1 MRKKG
6 MLEKIQKEWL
16 SNIQKDLLSGFVVG
30 LSVIPETA
38 GFAIMVGLDVG
49 VAFYTTF
56 YMAFILSLFGARKAM
71 ISAAAGSVA
80 LILVGVVKNYGL
92 EYAGVATLMAGI
104 LQILLGYLKI
114 GNLLKF
120 IPQSV
125 MYGFVNALGILLLME
140 QFKFLQNQNLGVFIL
155 LFIGILIIYLFPL
168 ITKKIPSNLIC
179 ILAISAI
186 ALIFDVHAPNLGSI
200 EQGVSGFHFIIIPKN
215 LDFKIVIELLPYA
228 LSLALVGT
236 IESLLTAKTLDVI
249 LKDGVSDKNKETKA
263 QGLGNI
269 ISGLLGGMTGCAL
282 VGQSIINA
290 KSGAKTRLS
299 TFFAGFSLMVLILV
313 FNEYVVKIP
322 IVAVVAVMVMIS
334 FTTFN
339 FQSIMNIK
347 KIKLYD
353 TLNMLLVVAV
363 VLYTH
368 NLAIG
373 VVVGVL
379 VNALW
384 IKSKGIAWIFVI
396 KKRWVKSMAP
406 DVGFEPTTKRLTA
419 AYSTAE
425 LIWNF
430 AQKEILVCFL

>member
-1 MRKKG
+1 VFSIKYLRELNAKKNFIGLKLVFKSYNQAILMRKKG
-6 MLEKIQKEWL
+6 MFEKIQKEWL

-56 YMAFILSLFGARKAM
+56 YMAFVLSLFGARKAM

-114 GNLLKF
+114 GNLLRF

-155 LFIGILIIYLFPL
+155 LAIGILIIYLFPL
-168 ITKKIPSNLIC
+168 ITKKIPSNLVC
-179 ILAISAI
+179 ILIVSAI
-186 ALIFDVHAPNLGSI
+186 ALIFDMHAPNLGSI

-215 LDFKIVIELLPYA
+215 LDFKIMIELLPYA

-339 FQSIMNIK
+339 FQSVMNIK
-347 KIKLYD
+347 TIKLYD

-384 IKSKGIAWIFVI
+384 IKSKGIA
-396 KKRWVKSMAP
+396 
-406 DVGFEPTTKRLTA
+406 
-419 AYSTAE
+419 
-425 LIWNF
+425 
-430 AQKEILVCFL
+430 

>member
-1 MRKKG
+1 

-56 YMAFILSLFGARKAM
+56 YMAFVLSLFGARKAM

-92 EYAGVATLMAGI
+92 EYAGVATLMAGM

-114 GNLLKF
+114 GNLLRF

-179 ILAISAI
+179 ILAVSAI
-186 ALIFDVHAPNLGSI
+186 ALIFDMHAPNLGSI
-200 EQGVSGFHFIIIPKN
+200 EQGVSGFHFLIIPKN

-339 FQSIMNIK
+339 FQSVMNIK

-384 IKSKGIAWIFVI
+384 IKSKGIA
-396 KKRWVKSMAP
+396 
-406 DVGFEPTTKRLTA
+406 
-419 AYSTAE
+419 
-425 LIWNF
+425 
-430 AQKEILVCFL
+430 

>member
-1 MRKKG
+1 MF
-6 MLEKIQKEWL
+6 EKIQKEWL

-56 YMAFILSLFGARKAM
+56 YMAFVLSLFGARKAM

-92 EYAGVATLMAGI
+92 EYAGVATLMAGV

-114 GNLLKF
+114 GNLLRF

-179 ILAISAI
+179 ILAVSAI

-339 FQSIMNIK
+339 FQSVMNIK

-384 IKSKGIAWIFVI
+384 IKSKGIA
-396 KKRWVKSMAP
+396 
-406 DVGFEPTTKRLTA
+406 
-419 AYSTAE
+419 
-425 LIWNF
+425 
-430 AQKEILVCFL
+430 

>member
-1 MRKKG
+1 MF
-6 MLEKIQKEWL
+6 EKIQKEWL

-56 YMAFILSLFGARKAM
+56 YMAFVLSLFGARKAM

-92 EYAGVATLMAGI
+92 EYAGVATLMAGV

-114 GNLLKF
+114 GNLLRF

-179 ILAISAI
+179 ILIVSAI

-215 LDFKIVIELLPYA
+215 LDFKILIGLLPYA

-269 ISGLLGGMTGCAL
+269 VSGLLGGMTGCAL

-339 FQSIMNIK
+339 FQSIINIK

-384 IKSKGIAWIFVI
+384 IKSKGIA
-396 KKRWVKSMAP
+396 
-406 DVGFEPTTKRLTA
+406 
-419 AYSTAE
+419 
-425 LIWNF
+425 
-430 AQKEILVCFL
+430 

>member
-1 MRKKG
+1 

-56 YMAFILSLFGARKAM
+56 YMAFVLSFFGARKAM

-140 QFKFLQNQNLGVFIL
+140 QFKFLENQNLGVFVL
-155 LFIGILIIYLFPL
+155 LAIGILIIYLFPL

-179 ILAISAI
+179 ILIVSAI

-215 LDFKIVIELLPYA
+215 LDFKMVLGLLPYA

-339 FQSIMNIK
+339 FQSIINIK

-384 IKSKGIAWIFVI
+384 IKSKGIA
-396 KKRWVKSMAP
+396 
-406 DVGFEPTTKRLTA
+406 
-419 AYSTAE
+419 
-425 LIWNF
+425 
-430 AQKEILVCFL
+430 

>member
-1 MRKKG
+1 MF
-6 MLEKIQKEWL
+6 EKIQKEWL

-56 YMAFILSLFGARKAM
+56 YMAFALSFFGARKAM

-125 MYGFVNALGILLLME
+125 MYGFVNALGILLLTE

-155 LFIGILIIYLFPL
+155 LAIGILIIYLFPL
-168 ITKKIPSNLIC
+168 ITKKIPSNLVC
-179 ILAISAI
+179 ILAVSTI
-186 ALIFDVHAPNLGSI
+186 ALIFDMHAPNLGSI

-290 KSGAKTRLS
+290 KSGARTRLS

-339 FQSIMNIK
+339 FQSVINIK

-384 IKSKGIAWIFVI
+384 IKSKGIA
-396 KKRWVKSMAP
+396 
-406 DVGFEPTTKRLTA
+406 
-419 AYSTAE
+419 
-425 LIWNF
+425 
-430 AQKEILVCFL
+430 

>member
-1 MRKKG
+1 MF
-6 MLEKIQKEWL
+6 EKIQKEWL

-56 YMAFILSLFGARKAM
+56 YMAFVLSLFGARKAM

-92 EYAGVATLMAGI
+92 EYAGVATLMAGM

-155 LFIGILIIYLFPL
+155 LAIGILIIYLFPL

-179 ILAISAI
+179 ILIVSAI
-186 ALIFDVHAPNLGSI
+186 ALIFDMHAPNLGSI

-290 KSGAKTRLS
+290 KSGARTRLS

-339 FQSIMNIK
+339 FQSIINIK

-379 VNALW
+379 ANALW
-384 IKSKGIAWIFVI
+384 IKSKGIA
-396 KKRWVKSMAP
+396 
-406 DVGFEPTTKRLTA
+406 
-419 AYSTAE
+419 
-425 LIWNF
+425 
-430 AQKEILVCFL
+430 

>member
-1 MRKKG
+1 

-56 YMAFILSLFGARKAM
+56 YMAFVLSLFGARKAM

-155 LFIGILIIYLFPL
+155 LAIGILIIYLFPL

-179 ILAISAI
+179 ILAVSAI
-186 ALIFDVHAPNLGSI
+186 ALIFDMHAPNLGSI

-215 LDFKIVIELLPYA
+215 LDFKMVVGLLPYA

-339 FQSIMNIK
+339 FQSVMNIK

-384 IKSKGIAWIFVI
+384 IKSKGIA
-396 KKRWVKSMAP
+396 
-406 DVGFEPTTKRLTA
+406 
-419 AYSTAE
+419 
-425 LIWNF
+425 
-430 AQKEILVCFL
+430 

>member
-1 MRKKG
+1 

-56 YMAFILSLFGARKAM
+56 YMAFVLSLFGARKAM

-155 LFIGILIIYLFPL
+155 LAIGILIIYLFPL

-179 ILAISAI
+179 ILAVSAI
-186 ALIFDVHAPNLGSI
+186 ALIFDMHAPNLGSI

-215 LDFKIVIELLPYA
+215 LDFKMVLELLPYA

-339 FQSIMNIK
+339 FQSVINIK

-384 IKSKGIAWIFVI
+384 IKSKGIA
-396 KKRWVKSMAP
+396 
-406 DVGFEPTTKRLTA
+406 
-419 AYSTAE
+419 
-425 LIWNF
+425 
-430 AQKEILVCFL
+430 

>member
-1 MRKKG
+1 MF
-6 MLEKIQKEWL
+6 EKIQKEWL

-56 YMAFILSLFGARKAM
+56 YMAFVLSLFGARKAM

-125 MYGFVNALGILLLME
+125 MYGFVNVLGILLLME
-140 QFKFLQNQNLGVFIL
+140 QFKFLENQNLGVFVL
-155 LFIGILIIYLFPL
+155 LAIGILIIYLFPL

-179 ILAISAI
+179 ILIVSAI
-186 ALIFDVHAPNLGSI
+186 ALIFDMHAPNLGSI

-215 LDFKIVIELLPYA
+215 LDFKMVAGLLPYA

-339 FQSIMNIK
+339 FQSIMNVK
-347 KIKLYD
+347 TIKLYD

-384 IKSKGIAWIFVI
+384 IKSKGIA
-396 KKRWVKSMAP
+396 
-406 DVGFEPTTKRLTA
+406 
-419 AYSTAE
+419 
-425 LIWNF
+425 
-430 AQKEILVCFL
+430 

>member
-1 MRKKG
+1 

-56 YMAFILSLFGARKAM
+56 YMAFVLSLFGARKAM

-155 LFIGILIIYLFPL
+155 LAIGILIIYLFPL

-179 ILAISAI
+179 ILIVSAI
-186 ALIFDVHAPNLGSI
+186 ALIFDMHAPNLGSI

-215 LDFKIVIELLPYA
+215 LDFKMVLELLPYA

-339 FQSIMNIK
+339 FQSVMNIK

-384 IKSKGIAWIFVI
+384 IKSKGIA
-396 KKRWVKSMAP
+396 
-406 DVGFEPTTKRLTA
+406 
-419 AYSTAE
+419 
-425 LIWNF
+425 
-430 AQKEILVCFL
+430 

>member
-1 MRKKG
+1 MF
-6 MLEKIQKEWL
+6 EKIQKEWL

-56 YMAFILSLFGARKAM
+56 YLAFVLSLFGARKAM

-114 GNLLKF
+114 GNLLRF

-155 LFIGILIIYLFPL
+155 LAIGILIIYLFPL

-179 ILAISAI
+179 ILIVSAI

-215 LDFKIVIELLPYA
+215 LDFKIMIGLLPYA

-339 FQSIMNIK
+339 FQSITNIK

-384 IKSKGIAWIFVI
+384 IKSKGIA
-396 KKRWVKSMAP
+396 
-406 DVGFEPTTKRLTA
+406 
-419 AYSTAE
+419 
-425 LIWNF
+425 
-430 AQKEILVCFL
+430 

>member
-1 MRKKG
+1 

-56 YMAFILSLFGARKAM
+56 YMAFVLSLFGARKAM

-155 LFIGILIIYLFPL
+155 LAIGILIIYLFPL

-179 ILAISAI
+179 ILIVSAI
-186 ALIFDVHAPNLGSI
+186 ALIFDMHAPNLGSI

-215 LDFKIVIELLPYA
+215 LDFKIMIGLLPYA

-269 ISGLLGGMTGCAL
+269 VSGLLGGMTGCAL

-339 FQSIMNIK
+339 FQSIINIK

-384 IKSKGIAWIFVI
+384 IKSEGIA
-396 KKRWVKSMAP
+396 
-406 DVGFEPTTKRLTA
+406 
-419 AYSTAE
+419 
-425 LIWNF
+425 
-430 AQKEILVCFL
+430 

>member
-1 MRKKG
+1 

-56 YMAFILSLFGARKAM
+56 YMAFVLSLFGARKAM

-114 GNLLKF
+114 GNLLRF

-179 ILAISAI
+179 ILAVSAI

-215 LDFKIVIELLPYA
+215 LDFKILIELLPYA

-269 ISGLLGGMTGCAL
+269 VSGLLGGMTGCAL

-339 FQSIMNIK
+339 FQSIINIK

-384 IKSKGIAWIFVI
+384 IKSKGIA
-396 KKRWVKSMAP
+396 
-406 DVGFEPTTKRLTA
+406 
-419 AYSTAE
+419 
-425 LIWNF
+425 
-430 AQKEILVCFL
+430 

>member
-1 MRKKG
+1 MF
-6 MLEKIQKEWL
+6 EKIQKEWL

-56 YMAFILSLFGARKAM
+56 YMAFVLSLFGARKVM

-155 LFIGILIIYLFPL
+155 LAIGILIIYLFPL

-215 LDFKIVIELLPYA
+215 LDFKIMIELLPYA

-269 ISGLLGGMTGCAL
+269 VSGLLGGMTGCAL

-339 FQSIMNIK
+339 FQSIINIK

-384 IKSKGIAWIFVI
+384 IKSKGIA
-396 KKRWVKSMAP
+396 
-406 DVGFEPTTKRLTA
+406 
-419 AYSTAE
+419 
-425 LIWNF
+425 
-430 AQKEILVCFL
+430 

>member
-1 MRKKG
+1 

-56 YMAFILSLFGARKAM
+56 YMAFVLSLFGARKAM

-155 LFIGILIIYLFPL
+155 LAIGILIIYLFPL
-168 ITKKIPSNLIC
+168 ITKKIPSNLVC
-179 ILAISAI
+179 ILIVSAI
-186 ALIFDVHAPNLGSI
+186 ALIFDMHAPNLGSI

-215 LDFKIVIELLPYA
+215 LDFKIMIGLLPYA

-290 KSGAKTRLS
+290 KSGARTRLS

-384 IKSKGIAWIFVI
+384 IKSKGIA
-396 KKRWVKSMAP
+396 
-406 DVGFEPTTKRLTA
+406 
-419 AYSTAE
+419 
-425 LIWNF
+425 
-430 AQKEILVCFL
+430 

>member
-1 MRKKG
+1 

-56 YMAFILSLFGARKAM
+56 YMAFVLSLFGARKAM

-179 ILAISAI
+179 ILAVSAI
-186 ALIFDVHAPNLGSI
+186 ALIFDMHAPNLGSI

-339 FQSIMNIK
+339 FQSIINIK

-384 IKSKGIAWIFVI
+384 IKSKGIA
-396 KKRWVKSMAP
+396 
-406 DVGFEPTTKRLTA
+406 
-419 AYSTAE
+419 
-425 LIWNF
+425 
-430 AQKEILVCFL
+430 

>member
-1 MRKKG
+1 MRKNG
-6 MLEKIQKEWL
+6 MFEKIQKEWL

-56 YMAFILSLFGARKAM
+56 YMAFVLSLFGARKAM

-92 EYAGVATLMAGI
+92 EYAGVATLMAGV

-114 GNLLKF
+114 GNLLRF

-155 LFIGILIIYLFPL
+155 LVIGILIIYLFPL

-179 ILAISAI
+179 ILIVSAI
-186 ALIFDVHAPNLGSI
+186 ALIFDMHAPNLGSI

-215 LDFKIVIELLPYA
+215 LDFKIMIELLPYA

-339 FQSIMNIK
+339 FQSIINIK

-384 IKSKGIAWIFVI
+384 IKSEGIA
-396 KKRWVKSMAP
+396 
-406 DVGFEPTTKRLTA
+406 
-419 AYSTAE
+419 
-425 LIWNF
+425 
-430 AQKEILVCFL
+430 

>member
-1 MRKKG
+1 MF
-6 MLEKIQKEWL
+6 EKIQKEWL

-56 YMAFILSLFGARKAM
+56 YMAFVLSLFGARKAM

-114 GNLLKF
+114 GNLLRF

-125 MYGFVNALGILLLME
+125 MYGFVNALGILLLIE

-179 ILAISAI
+179 ILIVSAI

-339 FQSIMNIK
+339 FQSIINIK

-384 IKSKGIAWIFVI
+384 IKSKGIA
-396 KKRWVKSMAP
+396 
-406 DVGFEPTTKRLTA
+406 
-419 AYSTAE
+419 
-425 LIWNF
+425 
-430 AQKEILVCFL
+430 

>member
-1 MRKKG
+1 

-56 YMAFILSLFGARKAM
+56 YMAFVLSFFGARKAM

-92 EYAGVATLMAGI
+92 EYAGVATLMAGV

-114 GNLLKF
+114 GNLLRF

-155 LFIGILIIYLFPL
+155 LAIGILIIYLFPL

-179 ILAISAI
+179 ILIVSAI
-186 ALIFDVHAPNLGSI
+186 ALIFDMHAPNLGSI

-339 FQSIMNIK
+339 FQSIINIK
-347 KIKLYD
+347 TIKLYD

-384 IKSKGIAWIFVI
+384 IKSKGIA
-396 KKRWVKSMAP
+396 
-406 DVGFEPTTKRLTA
+406 
-419 AYSTAE
+419 
-425 LIWNF
+425 
-430 AQKEILVCFL
+430 

>member
-1 MRKKG
+1 MF
-6 MLEKIQKEWL
+6 EKIQKEWL
-16 SNIQKDLLSGFVVG
+16 SNVQKDLLSGFVVG

-56 YMAFILSLFGARKAM
+56 YMAFVLSLFGARKAM

-114 GNLLKF
+114 GNLLRF

-125 MYGFVNALGILLLME
+125 MYGFVNALGILLLTE

-155 LFIGILIIYLFPL
+155 LAIGILIIYLFPL

-179 ILAISAI
+179 ILIVSAI

-215 LDFKIVIELLPYA
+215 LDFKILIELLPYA
-228 LSLALVGT
+228 LSLALVGA

-339 FQSIMNIK
+339 FQSIINIK

-384 IKSKGIAWIFVI
+384 IKSKGIA
-396 KKRWVKSMAP
+396 
-406 DVGFEPTTKRLTA
+406 
-419 AYSTAE
+419 
-425 LIWNF
+425 
-430 AQKEILVCFL
+430 

>member
-1 MRKKG
+1 MF
-6 MLEKIQKEWL
+6 EKIQKEWL

-56 YMAFILSLFGARKAM
+56 YMAFVLSLFGARKAM

-114 GNLLKF
+114 GNLLRF

-155 LFIGILIIYLFPL
+155 LAIGILIIYLFPL

-179 ILAISAI
+179 ILAVSAI
-186 ALIFDVHAPNLGSI
+186 ALIFDMHAPNLGSI

-215 LDFKIVIELLPYA
+215 LDFKMVLELLPYA

-339 FQSIMNIK
+339 FQSVTNIK

-384 IKSKGIAWIFVI
+384 IKSKGIA
-396 KKRWVKSMAP
+396 
-406 DVGFEPTTKRLTA
+406 
-419 AYSTAE
+419 
-425 LIWNF
+425 
-430 AQKEILVCFL
+430 

>member
-1 MRKKG
+1 

-56 YMAFILSLFGARKAM
+56 YMAFVLSLFGARKAM

-179 ILAISAI
+179 ILIVSAI
-186 ALIFDVHAPNLGSI
+186 ALIFDMHAPNLGSI

-215 LDFKIVIELLPYA
+215 LDFKIVIGLLPYA

-339 FQSIMNIK
+339 FQSIINIK

-384 IKSKGIAWIFVI
+384 IKSEGIA
-396 KKRWVKSMAP
+396 
-406 DVGFEPTTKRLTA
+406 
-419 AYSTAE
+419 
-425 LIWNF
+425 
-430 AQKEILVCFL
+430 

>member
-1 MRKKG
+1 MRRKG

-56 YMAFILSLFGARKAM
+56 YMAFVLSFFGARKAM

-155 LFIGILIIYLFPL
+155 LAIGILIIYLFPL

-179 ILAISAI
+179 ILIVSAI
-186 ALIFDVHAPNLGSI
+186 ALIFDMHAPNLGSI

-215 LDFKIVIELLPYA
+215 LDFKMVAGLLPYA

-269 ISGLLGGMTGCAL
+269 VSGLLGGMTGCAL

-339 FQSIMNIK
+339 FQSIINIK

-379 VNALW
+379 ANALW
-384 IKSKGIAWIFVI
+384 IKSKGIA
-396 KKRWVKSMAP
+396 
-406 DVGFEPTTKRLTA
+406 
-419 AYSTAE
+419 
-425 LIWNF
+425 
-430 AQKEILVCFL
+430 

>member
-1 MRKKG
+1 MF
-6 MLEKIQKEWL
+6 EKIQKEWL

-56 YMAFILSLFGARKAM
+56 YMAFALSLFGARKAM

-114 GNLLKF
+114 GNLLRF

-155 LFIGILIIYLFPL
+155 LIIGILIIYLFPL

-179 ILAISAI
+179 ILAVSAI

-215 LDFKIVIELLPYA
+215 LDFKIMIGLLPYA

-269 ISGLLGGMTGCAL
+269 VSGLLGGMTGCAL

-339 FQSIMNIK
+339 FQSIINIK

-384 IKSKGIAWIFVI
+384 IKSKGIA
-396 KKRWVKSMAP
+396 
-406 DVGFEPTTKRLTA
+406 
-419 AYSTAE
+419 
-425 LIWNF
+425 
-430 AQKEILVCFL
+430 

>member
-1 MRKKG
+1 

-56 YMAFILSLFGARKAM
+56 YMAFVLSLFGARKAM

-114 GNLLKF
+114 GNLLRF

-155 LFIGILIIYLFPL
+155 LAIGILIIYLFPL

-179 ILAISAI
+179 ILIVSAI
-186 ALIFDVHAPNLGSI
+186 ALIFDMHAPNLGSI

-339 FQSIMNIK
+339 FQSVMNIK

-384 IKSKGIAWIFVI
+384 IKSKGIA
-396 KKRWVKSMAP
+396 
-406 DVGFEPTTKRLTA
+406 
-419 AYSTAE
+419 
-425 LIWNF
+425 
-430 AQKEILVCFL
+430 

>member
-1 MRKKG
+1 MF
-6 MLEKIQKEWL
+6 EKIQKEWL

-56 YMAFILSLFGARKAM
+56 YMAFVLSFFGARKAM

-114 GNLLKF
+114 GNLLRF

-125 MYGFVNALGILLLME
+125 MYGFVNALGILLLTE

-179 ILAISAI
+179 ILAVSAI
-186 ALIFDVHAPNLGSI
+186 ALIFDMHAPNLGSI

-215 LDFKIVIELLPYA
+215 LDFKMVVGLLPYA

-339 FQSIMNIK
+339 FQSVMNIK

-384 IKSKGIAWIFVI
+384 IKSKGIA
-396 KKRWVKSMAP
+396 
-406 DVGFEPTTKRLTA
+406 
-419 AYSTAE
+419 
-425 LIWNF
+425 
-430 AQKEILVCFL
+430 

>member
-1 MRKKG
+1 

-56 YMAFILSLFGARKAM
+56 YMAFVLSLFGARKAM

-92 EYAGVATLMAGI
+92 EYAGVATLMAGV

-179 ILAISAI
+179 ILIVSAI

-215 LDFKIVIELLPYA
+215 LDFKMVLELLPYA

-339 FQSIMNIK
+339 FQSIINIK

-384 IKSKGIAWIFVI
+384 IKSKGIA
-396 KKRWVKSMAP
+396 
-406 DVGFEPTTKRLTA
+406 
-419 AYSTAE
+419 
-425 LIWNF
+425 
-430 AQKEILVCFL
+430 

>member
-1 MRKKG
+1 MGKKG

-56 YMAFILSLFGARKAM
+56 YMAFVLSLFGARKAM

-92 EYAGVATLMAGI
+92 EYAGVATLMAGM

-140 QFKFLQNQNLGVFIL
+140 QFKFLENQNLGVFIL

-179 ILAISAI
+179 ILAVSAI

-215 LDFKIVIELLPYA
+215 LDFKIMIGLLPYA

-339 FQSIMNIK
+339 FQSVMNIK

-384 IKSKGIAWIFVI
+384 IKSKGIA
-396 KKRWVKSMAP
+396 
-406 DVGFEPTTKRLTA
+406 
-419 AYSTAE
+419 
-425 LIWNF
+425 
-430 AQKEILVCFL
+430 

>member
-1 MRKKG
+1 

-56 YMAFILSLFGARKAM
+56 YMAFVLSLFGARKAM

-114 GNLLKF
+114 GNLLRF

-179 ILAISAI
+179 ILAVSAI

-215 LDFKIVIELLPYA
+215 LDFKIMIELLPYA

-339 FQSIMNIK
+339 FQSIINIK

-384 IKSKGIAWIFVI
+384 IKSKGIA
-396 KKRWVKSMAP
+396 
-406 DVGFEPTTKRLTA
+406 
-419 AYSTAE
+419 
-425 LIWNF
+425 
-430 AQKEILVCFL
+430 

>member
-1 MRKKG
+1 MF
-6 MLEKIQKEWL
+6 EKIQKEWL

-56 YMAFILSLFGARKAM
+56 YMAFVLSLFGARKAM

-155 LFIGILIIYLFPL
+155 LVIGILIIYLFPL
-168 ITKKIPSNLIC
+168 ITKKIPSNLVC
-179 ILAISAI
+179 ILIVSAI
-186 ALIFDVHAPNLGSI
+186 ALIFDMHAPNLGSI

-339 FQSIMNIK
+339 FQSVMNIK

-384 IKSKGIAWIFVI
+384 IKSEGIA
-396 KKRWVKSMAP
+396 
-406 DVGFEPTTKRLTA
+406 
-419 AYSTAE
+419 
-425 LIWNF
+425 
-430 AQKEILVCFL
+430 

>member
-1 MRKKG
+1 MF
-6 MLEKIQKEWL
+6 EKIQKEWL

-56 YMAFILSLFGARKAM
+56 YMAFVLSLFGARKAM

-155 LFIGILIIYLFPL
+155 LAIGILIIYLFPL

-179 ILAISAI
+179 ILIVSAI
-186 ALIFDVHAPNLGSI
+186 ALIFDMHAPNLGSI

-215 LDFKIVIELLPYA
+215 LDFKMVAGLLPYA

-236 IESLLTAKTLDVI
+236 IESLLTAKTLDII

-339 FQSIMNIK
+339 FQSIINIK

-384 IKSKGIAWIFVI
+384 IKSKGIA
-396 KKRWVKSMAP
+396 
-406 DVGFEPTTKRLTA
+406 
-419 AYSTAE
+419 
-425 LIWNF
+425 
-430 AQKEILVCFL
+430 

>member
-1 MRKKG
+1 MF
-6 MLEKIQKEWL
+6 EKIQKEWL

-56 YMAFILSLFGARKAM
+56 YMAFVLSLFGARKAM

-114 GNLLKF
+114 GNLLRF

-140 QFKFLQNQNLGVFIL
+140 QFKFLQNQNLGVFVL
-155 LFIGILIIYLFPL
+155 LVIGILIIYLFPL

-179 ILAISAI
+179 ILIVSAI
-186 ALIFDVHAPNLGSI
+186 ALIFDMHAPNLGSI
-200 EQGVSGFHFIIIPKN
+200 EQGVSGFHFLIIPKN
-215 LDFKIVIELLPYA
+215 LDFKMVAGLLPYA

-339 FQSIMNIK
+339 FQSVMNIK

-384 IKSKGIAWIFVI
+384 IKSKGIA
-396 KKRWVKSMAP
+396 
-406 DVGFEPTTKRLTA
+406 
-419 AYSTAE
+419 
-425 LIWNF
+425 
-430 AQKEILVCFL
+430 

>member
-1 MRKKG
+1 MF
-6 MLEKIQKEWL
+6 EKIQKEWL

-56 YMAFILSLFGARKAM
+56 YMAFVLSFFGARKAM

-92 EYAGVATLMAGI
+92 EYAGVATLMAGM

-114 GNLLKF
+114 GNLLRF

-125 MYGFVNALGILLLME
+125 MYGFVNALGILLLIE

-155 LFIGILIIYLFPL
+155 LAIGILTIYLFPL

-179 ILAISAI
+179 ILIVSAI
-186 ALIFDVHAPNLGSI
+186 ALIFDMHAPNLGSI

-249 LKDGVSDKNKETKA
+249 LKDGASDKNKETKA

-384 IKSKGIAWIFVI
+384 IKSGGIA
-396 KKRWVKSMAP
+396 
-406 DVGFEPTTKRLTA
+406 
-419 AYSTAE
+419 
-425 LIWNF
+425 
-430 AQKEILVCFL
+430 

>member
-1 MRKKG
+1 MF
-6 MLEKIQKEWL
+6 EKIQKEWL

-56 YMAFILSLFGARKAM
+56 YMAFVLSLFGARKAM

-92 EYAGVATLMAGI
+92 EYAGVATLMAGV

-114 GNLLKF
+114 GNLLRF

-140 QFKFLQNQNLGVFIL
+140 QFKFLQNQNLEVFVL
-155 LFIGILIIYLFPL
+155 LAIGILIIYLFPL
-168 ITKKIPSNLIC
+168 ITKKIPSNLVC
-179 ILAISAI
+179 ILIVSAI
-186 ALIFDVHAPNLGSI
+186 ALIFDMHAPNLGSI

-215 LDFKIVIELLPYA
+215 LDFKMVAGLLPYA

-339 FQSIMNIK
+339 FQSVMNIK

-384 IKSKGIAWIFVI
+384 IKSKGIA
-396 KKRWVKSMAP
+396 
-406 DVGFEPTTKRLTA
+406 
-419 AYSTAE
+419 
-425 LIWNF
+425 
-430 AQKEILVCFL
+430 

>member
-1 MRKKG
+1 

-16 SNIQKDLLSGFVVG
+16 SNVQKDLLSGFVVG

-56 YMAFILSLFGARKAM
+56 YMAFVLSLFGARKAM

-92 EYAGVATLMAGI
+92 EYAGVATLMAGM

-179 ILAISAI
+179 ILAVSAI
-186 ALIFDVHAPNLGSI
+186 ALIFDMHAPNLGSI

-215 LDFKIVIELLPYA
+215 LDFKIMIELLPYA

-339 FQSIMNIK
+339 FQSIINIK

-384 IKSKGIAWIFVI
+384 IKSKGIA
-396 KKRWVKSMAP
+396 
-406 DVGFEPTTKRLTA
+406 
-419 AYSTAE
+419 
-425 LIWNF
+425 
-430 AQKEILVCFL
+430 

>member
-6 MLEKIQKEWL
+6 MFEKIQKEWL

-56 YMAFILSLFGARKAM
+56 YMAFVLSLFGARKAM

-92 EYAGVATLMAGI
+92 EYAGVATLMAGV

-114 GNLLKF
+114 GNLLRF

-179 ILAISAI
+179 ILIVSAI
-186 ALIFDVHAPNLGSI
+186 ALIFDMHAPNLGSI

-339 FQSIMNIK
+339 FQSVMNIK
-347 KIKLYD
+347 KIKFYD

-384 IKSKGIAWIFVI
+384 IKSKGIA
-396 KKRWVKSMAP
+396 
-406 DVGFEPTTKRLTA
+406 
-419 AYSTAE
+419 
-425 LIWNF
+425 
-430 AQKEILVCFL
+430 

>member
-1 MRKKG
+1 MF
-6 MLEKIQKEWL
+6 EKIQKEWL

-56 YMAFILSLFGARKAM
+56 YMAFVLSLFGARKAM

-114 GNLLKF
+114 GNLLRF

-155 LFIGILIIYLFPL
+155 LAIGILIIYLFPL

-179 ILAISAI
+179 ILIVSAI
-186 ALIFDVHAPNLGSI
+186 ALIFDMHAPNLGSI

-339 FQSIMNIK
+339 FQSVINIK

-384 IKSKGIAWIFVI
+384 IKSKGIA
-396 KKRWVKSMAP
+396 
-406 DVGFEPTTKRLTA
+406 
-419 AYSTAE
+419 
-425 LIWNF
+425 
-430 AQKEILVCFL
+430 

>member
-1 MRKKG
+1 MF
-6 MLEKIQKEWL
+6 EKIQKEWL

-56 YMAFILSLFGARKAM
+56 YMAFVLSLFGARKAM

-92 EYAGVATLMAGI
+92 EYAGVATLMAGV

-155 LFIGILIIYLFPL
+155 LAIGILIIYLFPL

-179 ILAISAI
+179 ILAVSAI
-186 ALIFDVHAPNLGSI
+186 ALIFDMHAPNLGSI

-215 LDFKIVIELLPYA
+215 LDFKMVVGLLPYA

-339 FQSIMNIK
+339 FQSIINIK

-384 IKSKGIAWIFVI
+384 IKSKGIA
-396 KKRWVKSMAP
+396 
-406 DVGFEPTTKRLTA
+406 
-419 AYSTAE
+419 
-425 LIWNF
+425 
-430 AQKEILVCFL
+430 